1 MKNILVTGGTGFIG
15 SETVVKLIENGYR
28 PILVDNLSNS
38 KEKVIDRI
46 QEITGV
52 RPTFYR
58 VDCCHYEE
66 FRAVFQKEA
75 IDGVIHFAGLKAVGE
90 SVSKP
95 IEYYSN
101 NLTSTLNL
109 LLLMK
114 EFGVKN
120 LVFSS
125 SATVYGVPKRV
136 PLYESDPVESATNPY
151 GETKVMIERFLEDAQ
166 KADPSLNIALLR
178 YFNPIGAHP
187 SGLLGEDP
195 NGIPNNIMPYISQVA
210 IGKREYLH
218 VFGDDYPTPDGTG
231 IRDYIHVVDLAE
243 GHVATLSKLA
253 QKPGLVVYNL
263 GTGRGTSVLEL
274 VHAFEKATGVQ
285 IPYRIEARRPGDVAE
300 NFADVSKAE
309 KELGWKAKFTVEDAC
324 RDAYLFQKKNP
335 NGI

>member
-15 SETVVKLIENGYR
+15 SETAIALLENGYR

-38 KEKVIDRI
+38 KEEVVNRI
-46 QEITGV
+46 ETITGT
-52 RPTFYR
+52 RPVFYKA
-58 VDCCHYEE
+58 DCCDLAA
-66 FRAVFQKEA
+66 FRDVFEKET

-101 NLTSTLNL
+101 NLESTLNL
-109 LLLMK
+109 LLLMR

-125 SATVYGVPKRV
+125 SATVYGIPKRV
-136 PLYESDPVESATNPY
+136 PLKEEDPVGHATNPY
-151 GETKVMIERFLEDAQ
+151 GETKIMIERILEDAQ

-195 NGIPNNIMPYISQVA
+195 NGIPNNLMPYICQVA
-210 IGKREYLH
+210 VGKRKELH
-218 VFGDDYPTPDGTG
+218 VFGDDYPTRDGTG
-231 IRDYIHVVDLAE
+231 IRDYIHVFDLAE
-243 GHVATLSKLA
+243 GHVATLKRLED
-253 QKPGLVVYNL
+253 KPGLVVYNL
-263 GTGRGTSVLEL
+263 GTGKGTSVLEL
-274 VHAFEKATGVQ
+274 VHAFEEANGIKV
-285 IPYRIEARRPGDVAE
+285 PYVIDPRRSGDVAE
-300 NFADVSKAE
+300 NFADVTKAE
-309 KELGWKAKFTVEDAC
+309 KELHWRSRFNVVDAC
-324 RDAYLFQKKNP
+324 KDAYRFQKKNP